1 MTTRAPDDTATST
14 ARRMPMPLRIVRS
27 HMRLFSSFCVGI
39 AAFAIE
45 PLWWKTSLAT
55 RYLVAWDVFL
65 ALFLVEAVVLIARFD
80 EGLARRR
87 AAAQDDGG
95 LALLVLTIGAS
106 VMSLGAIVAELG
118 AAAEAA
124 SRAQS
129 FLLVLGTITLSWI
142 FVQVIFA
149 LHYAHEYF
157 DEGDEGGGLL
167 FPGDDRPEYWD
178 FLYFSVVIGMTFQV
192 SDVQVTSKPIR
203 RLVMAHGLVSFVF
216 NVAILALM
224 VNLGA
229 NLIGTPTP
237 SDVPMVAAPS
247 PSP

>member
-1 MTTRAPDDTATST
+1 VTTRASDNIATST
-14 ARRMPMPLRIVRS
+14 ARRMPMPLRIVRN
-27 HMRLFSSFCVGI
+27 HVRLFSSFCVGI

-45 PLWWKTSLAT
+45 PLWWKTGLAT

-65 ALFLVEAVVLIARFD
+65 TLFLVEAIVLIARFD
-80 EGLARRR
+80 VGLARRR
-87 AAAQDDGG
+87 AGEQDDGG

-106 VMSLGAIVAELG
+106 VMSLVAIVAELG
-118 AAAEAA
+118 AAGDDA
-124 SRAQS
+124 SRGQS
-129 FLLVLGTITLSWI
+129 FLLVLATITLSWT

-157 DEGDEGGGLL
+157 DEGDDGGGLQ
-167 FPGDDRPEYWD
+167 FPGDDHPEYWD

-229 NLIGTPTP
+229 NLVGP
-237 SDVPMVAAPS
+237 SKP
-247 PSP
+247 